1 MSDNTTSPPIVY
13 FDATVRRKEK
23 MKLASQHANRFR
35 NMNENPDP
43 PLVGDEDPAEVP
55 VAFGTTNEIT
65 KFHPSMTSP
74 ESNWPVS
81 PPSQVFEPEVAKTA
95 ILNVAVANHVRQPD
109 RLEST
114 KMTAFVV
121 NFVVEQ
127 TGYPPD
133 MVELDADLEADLG
146 IDSIT
151 LAQLL
156 GEVRD
161 YCGVTPSAHLNLS
174 DFATLND
181 VVRIFQESAMMQ
193 VANNTSLSI

>member
-1 MSDNTTSPPIVY
+1 MNDNSPSPPIVY

-23 MKLASQHANRFR
+23 MKLASQQSNRLR
-35 NMNENPDP
+35 NSNENPVAM
-43 PLVGDEDPAEVP
+43 LVDEEDHADETIT
-55 VAFGTTNEIT
+55 FGATNENT
-65 KFHPSMTSP
+65 ELHARLTSP
-74 ESNWPVS
+74 ESNRLVS
-81 PPSQVFEPEVAKTA
+81 LPSEVVEPEIAKAATLKVAD
-95 ILNVAVANHVRQPD
+95 ANQVRQLD
-109 RLEST
+109 CLEST
-114 KMTAFVV
+114 TLTAFVV

-161 YCGVTPSAHLNLS
+161 YCGVTPSANLS
-174 DFATLND
+174 LSAFATLND
-181 VVRIFQESAMMQ
+181 VVRIFQESANSPS
-193 VANNTSLSI
+193 ASSTSLNV